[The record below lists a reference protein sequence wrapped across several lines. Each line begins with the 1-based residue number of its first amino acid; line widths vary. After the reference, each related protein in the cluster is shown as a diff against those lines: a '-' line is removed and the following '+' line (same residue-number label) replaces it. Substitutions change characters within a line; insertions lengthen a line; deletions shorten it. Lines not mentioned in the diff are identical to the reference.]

1 MNNVCEP
8 YVRRRAIRHMEKGRV
23 VIFAA
28 GTGNPFFTTDTA
40 AALRAAEMMCDA
52 MLKATQVDGVY
63 SADPKKV
70 PNAIRYDSLS
80 YHQVLAEN
88 LQVMD
93 AAAISLSPRKPH
105 PDPGVFP
112 GRQGRLRQGSAR
124 RRPGNHYRR
133 KITQKPGLRVVSG
146 LGRVGSE
153 TWPKHISKDDMDR
166 RMKGAVATLKSELSG
181 LRTGRA
187 SAALLDPVKVEA
199 YGNMVPV
206 NQVGSI
212 ATPEARMITVQV
224 WDKGL
229 AKAVDKAIRDAG
241 LGLNPQMDG
250 QLLRIPLPEL
260 NQERRKEL
268 SKLAAKYAEAA
279 RVAVR
284 NVRRDGMDLL
294 KRLEKDHKI
303 GQDDHHTKGDEL
315 QKLTDANI
323 KDIDAALHA
332 KEQEIM
338 QV

>member
-1 MNNVCEP
+1 M
-8 YVRRRAIRHMEKGRV
+8 
-23 VIFAA
+23 
-28 GTGNPFFTTDTA
+28 
-40 AALRAAEMMCDA
+40 AEA
-52 MLKATQVDGVY
+52 Y
-63 SADPKKV
+63 
-70 PNAIRYDSLS
+70 N
-80 YHQVLAEN
+80 
-88 LQVMD
+88 
-93 AAAISLSPRKPH
+93 
-105 PDPGVFP
+105 
-112 GRQGRLRQGSAR
+112 
-124 RRPGNHYRR
+124 
-133 KITQKPGLRVVSG
+133 
-146 LGRVGSE
+146 
-153 TWPKHISKDDMDR
+153 KDELNR
-166 RMKGAVATLKSELSG
+166 RMNGAVATLKSELAG

-199 YGNMVPV
+199 YGNVVPI
-206 NQVGSI
+206 NQVGTIS
-212 ATPEARMITVQV
+212 TPEARMITVQV

-294 KRLEKDHKI
+294 KKLEKDHKI
-303 GQDDHHTKGDEL
+303 GEDEHHTKGDEL
-315 QKLTDANI
+315 QKLTDAHV
-323 KDIDAALHA
+323 KDIDTALHA

>member
-1 MNNVCEP
+1 MAYN
-8 YVRRRAIRHMEKGRV
+8 
-23 VIFAA
+23 
-28 GTGNPFFTTDTA
+28 
-40 AALRAAEMMCDA
+40 
-52 MLKATQVDGVY
+52 
-63 SADPKKV
+63 
-70 PNAIRYDSLS
+70 
-80 YHQVLAEN
+80 
-88 LQVMD
+88 
-93 AAAISLSPRKPH
+93 
-105 PDPGVFP
+105 
-112 GRQGRLRQGSAR
+112 
-124 RRPGNHYRR
+124 
-133 KITQKPGLRVVSG
+133 
-146 LGRVGSE
+146 
-153 TWPKHISKDDMDR
+153 KDEFDR
-166 RMKGAVATLKSELSG
+166 RMNGAIGTLKTELAG

-199 YGNMVPV
+199 YGNAVPI

-284 NVRRDGMDLL
+284 NVRRDGNDLL
-294 KRLEKDHKI
+294 KKLEKDGKI
-303 GQDDHHTKGDEL
+303 GQDEQHTKAEEL
-315 QKLTDANI
+315 QKLTDAHI

>member
-1 MNNVCEP
+1 M
-8 YVRRRAIRHMEKGRV
+8 
-23 VIFAA
+23 
-28 GTGNPFFTTDTA
+28 
-40 AALRAAEMMCDA
+40 AEA
-52 MLKATQVDGVY
+52 Y
-63 SADPKKV
+63 
-70 PNAIRYDSLS
+70 
-80 YHQVLAEN
+80 
-88 LQVMD
+88 
-93 AAAISLSPRKPH
+93 
-105 PDPGVFP
+105 
-112 GRQGRLRQGSAR
+112 
-124 RRPGNHYRR
+124 
-133 KITQKPGLRVVSG
+133 
-146 LGRVGSE
+146 
-153 TWPKHISKDDMDR
+153 SKDELDR
-166 RMKGAVATLKSELSG
+166 RMNGAVSTLKSELGG

-199 YGNMVPV
+199 YGNVVPI
-206 NQVGSI
+206 NQVGTIS
-212 ATPEARMITVQV
+212 TPEARMITVQV

-241 LGLNPQMDG
+241 MGLNPQMDG

-294 KRLEKDHKI
+294 KRLQKDGKI
-303 GQDDHHTKGDEL
+303 GEDEQHTKGDEL
-315 QKLTDANI
+315 QKLTDAHI